1 MNRNNNNDN
10 GFIAITIVLIISG
23 ILFALISYSSLE
35 SATFFDQALH
45 KEYRTMNHYYAFSCI
60 DQAILMLAH
69 DYFFETI
76 DENEQNE
83 IIDLPDFHCQ
93 ILEVKKV
100 GNIREILVVGNYKSA
115 NVYRH
120 AKVKLN
126 DSNLEI
132 MEIE

>member
-23 ILFALISYSSLE
+23 ILFTLISYSSLK

-69 DYFFETI
+69 DFFFETI
-76 DENEQNE
+76 DENGQNE

-100 GNIREILVVGNYKSA
+100 GNIREIMTVGNYKNA
-115 NVYRH
+115 NVYRY
-120 AKVKLN
+120 AKVRVGEN
-126 DSNLEI
+126 GVEI
-132 MEIE
+132 LKI